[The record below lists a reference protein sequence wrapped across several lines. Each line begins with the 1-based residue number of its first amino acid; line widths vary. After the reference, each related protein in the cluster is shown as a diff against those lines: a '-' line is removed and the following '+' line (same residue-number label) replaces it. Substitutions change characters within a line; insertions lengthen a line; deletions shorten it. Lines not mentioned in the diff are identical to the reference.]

1 MYDKYNNIFYQNVGS
16 NSWASLNTISKHV
29 INGTI
34 ATEDKNFYT
43 HRGFDILRI
52 IKALYVDISKGSLE
66 QGASTISQQY
76 VKNLYLSFD
85 KTWKRKIE
93 EAFLTLD
100 LELHYDKREILE
112 GYLNTINFG
121 SGCFG
126 IEEASLFYFNK
137 HASELTLSEASIIVG
152 IPKNPTYYNPIY
164 YFNNA
169 KDRQLSVLE
178 SMVNNGYISEE
189 EADYAYSEKLNFYA
203 KKNDNLIISSLYYRD
218 ATLDELSSIKEIP
231 KSLIS
236 SGLKIY
242 TSLDTPKQ
250 ERVEAL
256 VNEELGSVD
265 SLQIAL
271 MIRDVQSGAV
281 IGLIGGRNYAESEYN
296 RVTQSKRQ
304 VGSTIKPILYLAALK
319 NGMTPISTFSSQKT
333 NFSLGNG
340 VYSPKNYADN
350 YPNRDITMAQ
360 AISLSDNIYAVKTHL
375 FLGSNALISEAKT
388 LGVKENLMD
397 IASLALGTA
406 EINMLDYSNAF
417 ATLANSGIKNEPY
430 FISKVTDLNDNVIY
444 EREYYEETVEDI
456 RYIYILNDM
465 LNNTYNYNYIDY
477 ASPTLLSVSSLLTHK
492 YAVKSG
498 TTDTD
503 LWVVGYNKN
512 VLGLVWNGFDDNSR
526 VDNISSNITKRIWA
540 KAMEIYASDN
550 YDDWYDI
557 PKGVTGSI
565 VNPVNGSTSDLS
577 KKDLLFFIRG
587 TEPNFIK

>member
-16 NSWASLNTISKHV
+16 NSWASLDTISKHV

-250 ERVEAL
+250 ERVESL

-350 YPNRDITMAQ
+350 YPNKDITMAQ

-388 LGVKENLMD
+388 LGVKEKLMD

-417 ATLANSGIKNEPY
+417 ATLANNGIKNEPY

-444 EREYYEETVEDI
+444 EREYYEETLEDI

-477 ASPTLLSVSSLLTHK
+477 ASPTLLSVNSLLTHK

-577 KKDLLFFIRG
+577 KKDILFFIRG

>member
-16 NSWASLNTISKHV
+16 NSWASLDTISKHV

-250 ERVEAL
+250 ERVESL

-350 YPNRDITMAQ
+350 YPNKDITMAQ

-388 LGVKENLMD
+388 LGVKEKLMD

-417 ATLANSGIKNEPY
+417 ATLANNGIKNEPY

-477 ASPTLLSVSSLLTHK
+477 ASPTLLSVNSLLTHK

-577 KKDLLFFIRG
+577 KKDILFFIRG